1 MTSLAPGE
9 PEARGE
15 PEDQPRPTP
24 DLRADSDMRIGE
36 AEVRTI
42 GRRAAGPDR
51 GQYSRAGRRDRDS
64 GLPGSEVDADLQPPS
79 EESGFRETATP
90 ASAVAARPLWRSP
103 LTRRILAVNVV
114 ALAIPVVGLLYLDNY
129 RQNLVLSE
137 LELLRTEA
145 RLFSGALVAGG
156 VTNSVEGEEQLQ
168 PEISRQTLRRLVEVS
183 QTRARLFTPDGFLIA
198 DSFLLSGPGGAVV
211 IQPLPPLERNPNP
224 LMRAAEAVYDWV
236 VDRLPSS
243 IGALPPYVENA
254 VQVARDYDEVMVA
267 LEGEV
272 ASEVRDAG
280 GGTMML
286 NVAVPVQR
294 YRKVLGALLLTKR
307 GDSIEATLRDTRLTV
322 LGVFALAMTATIL
335 MSLYLARS
343 IAWPIHRLAEAAHR
357 VRRAKGRQV
366 VVPDFSRRNDEI
378 GELGGALSEMTQA
391 VWRRMD
397 AIERFAAD
405 VAHEI
410 KNPLT
415 SLGSAVETVARVEDA
430 AQRRKLMG
438 IIQDDVRRLNRL
450 ITDISDAS
458 RVDSEM
464 SRAASEPV
472 SIRDL
477 LGAIAE
483 LHGVT
488 STKGGPTVHV
498 DVPIHDSLMVMGRE
512 GRLGQVLRNL
522 LANAVSFS
530 PPGGRID
537 LVARRREGWIVVQVQ
552 DQGPGVP
559 PDKLGAIFERFY
571 SERPKGE
578 KFGLHSGLGLS
589 ISKQI
594 IEALGGHLLA
604 ENAIGPDGQTKGA
617 RFILRLPVAWP

>member
-1 MTSLAPGE
+1 MTSLAPDE
-9 PEARGE
+9 PAAELE
-15 PEDQPRPTP
+15 PRP
-24 DLRADSDMRIGE
+24 DLRAESDMRLGE
-36 AEVRTI
+36 ATVR
-42 GRRAAGPDR
+42 GRAAGPAHRARRDNSDLGDAR
-51 GQYSRAGRRDRDS
+51 PESAQGAEPTDAGR
-64 GLPGSEVDADLQPPS
+64 
-79 EESGFRETATP
+79 
-90 ASAVAARPLWRSP
+90 RPLWRSP

-129 RQNLVLSE
+129 RQSLVLSE
-137 LELLRTEA
+137 LELLKTEA

-156 VTNSVEGEEQLQ
+156 VTTNTEGEAQLQ
-168 PEISRQTLRRLVEVS
+168 PETARQTLRRLVEVS
-183 QTRARLFTPDGFLIA
+183 QTRARLFTPDGFLVA

-211 IQPLPPLERNPNP
+211 VQPLPPLERNPNP
-224 LMRAAEAVYDWV
+224 LIRIAEAVYDWV
-236 VDRLPSS
+236 LARWPSGMGTLP
-243 IGALPPYVENA
+243 LYVENP
-254 VQVARDYDEVMVA
+254 VQTAHDYEEVMVA
-267 LEGEV
+267 LEGDV
-272 ASEVRDAG
+272 ATEVRDAG
-280 GGTMML
+280 QGAMVL

-294 YRKVLGALLLTKR
+294 YRKVLGALLLSKR

-343 IAWPIHRLAEAAHR
+343 IAWPIHRLADAAHR

-366 VVPDFSRRNDEI
+366 VIPDFSRRNDEI
-378 GELGGALSEMTQA
+378 GELGGALTDMTQA

-415 SLGSAVETVARVEDA
+415 SLGSAVETVARIEDPG
-430 AQRRKLMG
+430 QRRKLMG
-438 IIQDDVRRLNRL
+438 IIQDDVKRLNRL

-458 RVDSEM
+458 RVDAEM
-464 SRAASEPV
+464 SRAVSEPV

-477 LGAIAE
+477 LAAIAE
-483 LHGVT
+483 LHPVT
-488 STKGGPTVHV
+488 QGADGPVIHV
-498 DVPIHDSLMVMGRE
+498 DVPLRDPLMVMGRE

-522 LANAVSFS
+522 LANAISFS

-537 LVARRREGWIVVQVQ
+537 LYGRRQDRSIIVTVQ

-594 IEALGGHLLA
+594 VEALGGRLTA
-604 ENAIGPDGQTKGA
+604 ENVTGPEGKVMGA
-617 RFILRLPVAWP
+617 RFVLRLPVAWS